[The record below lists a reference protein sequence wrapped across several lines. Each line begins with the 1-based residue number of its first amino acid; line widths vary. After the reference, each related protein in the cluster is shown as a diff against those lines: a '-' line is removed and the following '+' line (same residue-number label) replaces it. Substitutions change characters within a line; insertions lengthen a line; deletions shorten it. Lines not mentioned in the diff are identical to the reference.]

1 MPIETVFDATG
12 SVYNGDLLISFSHS
26 IYRINPDGQYSLVL
40 DTPQLQNYEGLIII
54 PNNPSRYG
62 TLAGTMLIPQTGDT
76 RWVGSKYN
84 SPSGGESAGRS
95 FAVVGLDKSV
105 PFLPIR
111 LLIFTRFLIYL
122 LLVTPILSSL
132 LTITINSMV

>member
-76 RWVGSKYN
+76 IWVGSKYN
-84 SPSGGESAGRS
+84 SPSGGANAGRS